1 MNERLAA
8 PERLV
13 QIERVLARLVIKLHE
28 SFLVLPVL
36 AAFISAVRGK
46 IEEVPDISRPQIRP
60 LFDHL
65 RDVLMVDA
73 LIFLAVVALHGMLC
87 MEADI
92 RVRAVLGKAYDAVRE
107 QFVIFIKESVI
118 LFQFAQIPAEVQIVA
133 CNIRYRN

>member
-1 MNERLAA
+1 
-8 PERLV
+8 
-13 QIERVLARLVIKLHE
+13 
-28 SFLVLPVL
+28 
-36 AAFISAVRGK
+36 
-46 IEEVPDISRPQIRP
+46 
-60 LFDHL
+60 
-65 RDVLMVDA
+65 MVDA

-133 CNIRYRN
+133 CNLSRA